1 MVCWNC
7 QDYMV
12 LLKLLGYAVGSVVM
26 YWGLLFVLVA
36 PWVSA
41 VLLVVLING
50 AWNYITGKT
59 DEWTWFINWTE
70 SVVQTVHRFQFEWI
84 GWIPGIL
91 IQTWYAGYAANLVH
105 TSALGKTATDA
116 IILQLIGGIGIIAAA
131 VIFYWLYRLVVEVKL
146 SQWIYIL
153 VGSIS
158 LVAYFVFLQHPQV
171 AQGLS
176 ESWQHIFVALLSA
189 MMSQ

>member
-1 MVCWNC
+1 
-7 QDYMV
+7 MV
-12 LLKLLGYAVGSVVM
+12 LLKLLGYAIGSVVM

-36 PWVSA
+36 PWVLA

-50 AWNYITGKT
+50 AWNHITGKT
-59 DEWTWFINWTE
+59 DEWKWFINWTE
-70 SVVQTVHRFQFEWI
+70 SVAQTVHRFQFEWI

-105 TSALGKTATDA
+105 TSALGKTTTDVL
-116 IILQLIGGIGIIAAA
+116 ILQLMGVIGIIAAA
-131 VIFYWLYRLVVEVKL
+131 VIFYWLYRLVVQVKL

-153 VGSIS
+153 VGGIS
-158 LVAYFVFLQHPQV
+158 LIAYFVFLQHPQV
-171 AQGLS
+171 AQILS
-176 ESWQHIFVALLSA
+176 ESWQHIFAALLPA

>member
-1 MVCWNC
+1 
-7 QDYMV
+7 MV
-12 LLKLLGYAVGSVVM
+12 LLKLLGYAIGSVVM

-41 VLLVVLING
+41 VLLTVLINE
-50 AWNYITGKT
+50 AWNYFTGKT
-59 DEWTWFINWTE
+59 DEWKWLINWTE
-70 SVVQTVHRFQFEWI
+70 SMAQTVHRLQFEWI
-84 GWIPGIL
+84 GWVPGIL

-105 TSALGKTATDA
+105 TSSLGKTATHA
-116 IILQLIGGIGIIAAA
+116 IILQLMGGFGIIAAA

-153 VGSIS
+153 VGGIS
-158 LVAYFVFLQHPQV
+158 FVAYFVFLQQPQV
-171 AQGLS
+171 AQVLS
-176 ESWQHIFVALLSA
+176 ESWQNIFAALLSA

>member
-1 MVCWNC
+1 M
-7 QDYMV
+7 YMV

-26 YWGLLFVLVA
+26 YWGFLFILVV
-36 PWVSA
+36 PWMSA
-41 VLLVVLING
+41 VLLVALING
-50 AWNYITGKT
+50 AWNRITGKT
-59 DEWTWFINWTE
+59 DEWRWFINWTE
-70 SVVQTVHRFQFEWI
+70 SVAQTVNRFQLEWI
-84 GWIPGIL
+84 GWAPSIL

-105 TSALGKTATDA
+105 TSASGKTAADA
-116 IILQLIGGIGIIAAA
+116 IILQLMGGIGIITAA

-153 VGSIS
+153 VGGIS
-158 LVAYFVFLQHPQV
+158 LVAYCVFLQQPQV

-176 ESWQHIFVALLSA
+176 ESWQHIFAALLSA